1 MLRIL
6 CVMQMTVTNPCNTTN
21 YEVLMRGKVIEQTK
35 HYYIADFSKDAERLN
50 IKDTIMERMSA
61 SKQNCEVLHGR

>member
-6 CVMQMTVTNPCNTTN
+6 CMIQMTVTNPCTTTN
-21 YEVLMRGKVIEQTK
+21 YEVLIRGKVIEQSK

-50 IKDTIMERMSA
+50 IKDAIMERISV
-61 SKQNCEVLHGR
+61 SKQNCEVLRGR

>member
-6 CVMQMTVTNPCNTTN
+6 CMMQMVATNNCNTTT
-21 YEVLMRGKVIEQTK
+21 YEVLMRGKVIEQSK

-50 IKDTIMERMSA
+50 IKDAIMERISV
-61 SKQNCEVLHGR
+61 SKKNCEVLRGR